1 MLQKRPAAIAASQLL
16 QEPPCWGWEIHQ
28 QTLKVYP
35 WDWLRTQV
43 AADSDPWPGISERVK
58 TFGLAVFSEYVE
70 FEESPA
76 EPAAD
81 DELGAVAAEVG

>member
-1 MLQKRPAAIAASQLL
+1 M
-16 QEPPCWGWEIHQ
+16 
-28 QTLKVYP
+28 
-35 WDWLRTQV
+35 